1 MSEDPTLPREDTGFD
16 RVLAFSL
23 PNRHARGRVVR
34 LGPVLETVLSAHA
47 YPPVVKH
54 LLADALVMTSL
65 MGSLLKEEGA
75 QLTIQAQAEGGLV
88 DMMVCDY
95 RDGEV
100 RGYVHFDAEKFANM
114 QDEELQLDLPALFGT
129 GYLAI
134 TFDLVATKKRYQ
146 GVVPLEGS
154 SLADA
159 CEAYFAQSEQVP
171 TLLRISV
178 RSNGERCMAGGLLM
192 QFLPDGEEGQARL
205 HAQEDHPDWEH
216 VSVMAGSVQRDELLD
231 PVLTLEELLW
241 RLFHEEDEVRVEP
254 LVLLQRGCRCT
265 VEHYK
270 TILSRFPDDQLADM
284 REEDGTIPVD
294 CAFCSKV
301 LNIPV

>member
-1 MSEDPTLPREDTGFD
+1 MSEGPTERRDDTGFD

-23 PNRHARGRVVR
+23 PARHARGRVVR

-54 LLADALVMTSL
+54 LLAEALVMTAL

-100 RGYVHFDAEKFANM
+100 RGYVHFEAEKLAALE
-114 QDEELQLDLPALFGT
+114 DDAAQLDLPALFGK

-134 TFDLVATKKRYQ
+134 TFDLAAINKRYQ
-146 GVVPLEGS
+146 GVVPLEGA

-178 RSNGERCMAGGLLM
+178 RSNGDRCMAGGLLV

-216 VSVMAGSVQRDELLD
+216 ISVLAGSVQREELLD
-231 PVLTLEELLW
+231 PVLSLEQLLW

-265 VEHYK
+265 IEHYR
-270 TILSRFPDDQLADM
+270 TILSKFPEDQLAELRD
-284 REEDGTIPVD
+284 EDGLVPVD
-294 CAFCSKV
+294 CAFCSKI
-301 LNIPV
+301 LRIPV

>member
-54 LLADALVMTSL
+54 LLAEALVMTSL

-100 RGYVHFDAEKFANM
+100 RGYVHFDAEKFADM

-134 TFDLVATKKRYQ
+134 TFDLAATKKRYQ
-146 GVVPLEGS
+146 GVVPLEGA

-270 TILSRFPDDQLADM
+270 TILSRFPEDQLADM